1 MNTPKVSVIVPI
13 YNVAPYIERCA
24 RSLFEQTLDEVEYV
38 FVDDCSPDRSVEI
51 LLKVL
56 DDYPKRKHQ
65 VKLIRQPMNW
75 GAAAAR
81 KLGIENATGEYVIQC
96 DSDDW
101 VDRDMYRTLYEKAK
115 HDDSD
120 MVVCD
125 WYDSDGTDN
134 RHVRQSVRIER
145 DGMISDLISRRLSA
159 SLWNR
164 LVRRALFM
172 DSEIVFPNAHMM
184 EDVAYAIQL
193 AYYSR
198 SVAYLPMPMYYY
210 YNNPTSICHEPSEAS
225 CMKRCRQAIDNI
237 NIVLAFLSGK
247 KLLSKYAT
255 EVIVL
260 KNSARVF
267 LWPILM
273 RHFRQNYR
281 AWANV
286 YPEINWQYPL
296 KRGIDI
302 NLRIIFFLTLIGI
315 YPLIHKIIKR

>member
-38 FVDDCSPDRSVEI
+38 FV
-51 LLKVL
+51 
-56 DDYPKRKHQ
+56 HQ

-101 VDRDMYRTLYEKAK
+101 VDRDRYRTLYEKAK

-267 LWPILM
+267 LAEMKTVLSCLLDMPIHSVLYW
-273 RHFRQNYR
+273 N
-281 AWANV
+281 
-286 YPEINWQYPL
+286 
-296 KRGIDI
+296 
-302 NLRIIFFLTLIGI
+302 T
-315 YPLIHKIIKR
+315 